1 MRICVDID
9 GVVCELRRDDQQYSE
24 LEPMQGAVEAI
35 RDLRRSGHYIILY
48 TARHMKTTQANVGA
62 VIAKQGKITLDWLDN
77 HHVEYDEIYFGK
89 PYADIYI
96 DDLAKRFTS
105 WDDILRE
112 IQN

>member
-9 GVVCELRRDDQQYSE
+9 GVICELRRDGEQYSE
-24 LEPMQGAVEAI
+24 LEPIRGAVEAI
-35 RDLRRSGHYIILY
+35 RDLRKSGHFIILY

-62 VIAKQGKITLDWLDN
+62 VIAKHGKVTLDWLDR
-77 HHVEYDEIYFGK
+77 HQVEYDEIYFGK

-105 WDDILRE
+105 WGVILKE